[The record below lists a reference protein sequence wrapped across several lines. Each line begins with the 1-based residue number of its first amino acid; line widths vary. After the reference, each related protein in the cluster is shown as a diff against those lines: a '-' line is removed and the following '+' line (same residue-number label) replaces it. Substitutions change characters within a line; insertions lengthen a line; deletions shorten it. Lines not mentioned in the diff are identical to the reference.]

1 MTDMQ
6 TIPTIETEVNTR
18 VLVLG
23 GAWSGAQAA
32 AELVEQGYGV
42 TLVEEAS
49 TLSKARELADF
60 YPLLVPE
67 RDTPLLETARK
78 VENMENIE
86 LLTNTSLLHVHGMPG
101 DFRVKLNVGGKIK
114 DLDVGAVVVATDIE
128 AQPAFDAYG
137 LTPGAKAIGLG
148 ELEKKLHT
156 QPPQE
161 AKVAFLAGFCDDG
174 SPLSM
179 ERIMRSALQVQEAG
193 SQAYVYV
200 KNIKVAAEG
209 LEKLYKATR
218 DKGVLYF
225 KLQDKP
231 DLAGDGSSLV
241 SLDPV
246 LSQHIELNPDLVV
259 VEDQLTASHLNP
271 RLAELLRIDLGPR
284 NFIQENNV
292 HRFPVRSNR
301 EGIFVVGGSRDVSS
315 LPDTFADVGNV
326 ALEVTRFLDGGRKTV
341 PEHMGIVDREKCC
354 FCLTCYRCCPHG
366 AITWED
372 KPVISSIACQGCGI
386 CASECPQDAIQ
397 IVSFEDDT
405 IKHTIKSQLAQAS
418 QGPAIIA
425 FCCENSSFEAGHM
438 AQAFN
443 RDLPG
448 GLNMVKVP
456 CAGKVDLDYIFTA
469 FLSGADGVMVLSC
482 HPGNCKS
489 VRGNTFASWRVDNAY
504 RMLENAGMSRER
516 LLYSTLASNMDV
528 EFSELAASLEAKL
541 QELGPS
547 PLK

>member
-6 TIPTIETEVNTR
+6 TIPTMETDVNTR
-18 VLVLG
+18 VLVIG
-23 GAWSGAQAA
+23 GAWSGARTA
-32 AELVEQGYGV
+32 AELVDQGYGV
-42 TLVEEAS
+42 TLVEEAP
-49 TLSKARELADF
+49 TLAKAREASSF
-60 YPLLVPE
+60 YSRLLPD
-67 RDTPLLETARK
+67 RDTPLLETVQK
-78 VENMENIE
+78 VEDMDHIE
-86 LLTNTSLLHVHGMPG
+86 LLTSASLLHVDGLPG
-101 DFRVKLNVGGKIK
+101 NFRVKLNVGGQIK

-128 AQPAFDAYG
+128 ARPAFQTYG
-137 LTPGAKAIGLG
+137 LTPGDKVVGLS
-148 ELEKKLHT
+148 ELESTL
-156 QPPQE
+156 QSRPPQD

-179 ERIMRSALQVQEAG
+179 ERIMRSALQVQEGG

-200 KNIKVAAEG
+200 RNIKVAAEG
-209 LEKLYKATR
+209 LEKLYKTTR

-231 DLAGDGSSLV
+231 ELDGDGSSLV
-241 SLDPV
+241 FLDPV
-246 LSQHIELNPDLVV
+246 LSQQVELKPDLMV
-259 VEDQLTASHLNP
+259 VEDQLAANHLNQ
-271 RLAELLRIDLGPR
+271 RLAELLRIDLGPG

-292 HRFPVRSNR
+292 HRFPVHSNR
-301 EGIFVVGGSRDVSS
+301 EGIFVAGGSRDALS
-315 LPDTFADVGNV
+315 LPDTLADVGNV
-326 ALEVTRFLDGGRKTV
+326 ALEVARFLNDGHKSV

-405 IKHTIKSQLAQAS
+405 IKQAIKAHLAAQAE
-418 QGPAIIA
+418 GPTIIA
-425 FCCENSSFEAGHM
+425 FCCENSSLEAGHM
-438 AQAFN
+438 AQTFN
-443 RDLPG
+443 RPLPA
-448 GLNMVKVP
+448 GLKMIKIP

-469 FLSGADGVMVLSC
+469 FLNGADGVMVLSC

-504 RMLENAGMSRER
+504 RMLDNAGMNHSR
-516 LLYSTLASNMDV
+516 LLTASLASNMDV
-528 EFSELAASLEAKL
+528 EFSELATRMEASLN
-541 QELGPS
+541 ELGPS